1 MSESDLIQTTRFLH
15 AAALQNRFD
24 QLGDLP
30 EDVDDCWNSVSSTIR
45 DTTGEVIGTRKKIR
59 KPWLSADTFAVV
71 EEKARAKA
79 RKDYPERKRLQGVFK
94 AKAKADREAYLT
106 AIIDEVEKDL
116 QCNRLGSAFKAIKQ
130 ISGKPLQPRQYKQ
143 SRRFAMRE

>member
-1 MSESDLIQTTRFLH
+1 MTFVTHNDIHSAEAPANTDHVLLVSQLRITLSKPRKASGQPRPIDVARLSMDSTLQERYSVVI
-15 AAALQNRFD
+15 QNRFD

-45 DTTGEVIGTRKKIR
+45 NTAGEVIGTRKKIR
-59 KPWLSADTFAVV
+59 KPWLSADNFAII

-94 AKAKADREAYLT
+94 AKKPRPIVRLT
-106 AIIDEVEKDL
+106 
-116 QCNRLGSAFKAIKQ
+116 
-130 ISGKPLQPRQYKQ
+130 
-143 SRRFAMRE
+143 